1 MFLGAASSRMSGSSA
16 ALHSRRRPPARV
28 FTTTL
33 APVAAAPKDAEDSMT
48 EHLYIDEETIRA
60 DHKPM
65 EAGLP
70 NRLLKAFEVA
80 E

>member
-1 MFLGAASSRMSGSSA
+1 
-16 ALHSRRRPPARV
+16 
-28 FTTTL
+28 
-33 APVAAAPKDAEDSMT
+33 MT